1 MIGGCGGVEANV
13 RRVINTSIAAKQ
25 EVLDGLE
32 AHRNGITGLENVELR
47 STKVHSFLAL
57 GLGAGKDNDV
67 AAHGSSQL
75 DSNVTK
81 STNAHDG
88 DAVSRANAI
97 LAQDGPDSSTG
108 AHERSGIRGVITIGD
123 GVDAVGVPDGT
134 VAEGSVVEVVKT
146 VLLLVLAV
154 LIPA

>member
-1 MIGGCGGVEANV
+1 M
-13 RRVINTSIAAKQ
+13 
-25 EVLDGLE
+25 LDGFE
-32 AHRNGITGLENVELR
+32 ALRNGITRLENVEFR

-75 DSNVTK
+75 DGNVAKT
-81 STNAHDG
+81 TNAHDG
-88 DAVSRANAI
+88 DAVSRTNAI
-97 LAQDGPDSSTG
+97 LAQDSPDSSTG
-108 AHERSGIRGVITIGD
+108 AHERSSIRGVIAIRN

-134 VAEGSVVEVVKT
+134 VAEGSVVEVVET